1 MVRAQTYTRWELVV
15 LDTDGPQSPFFASL
29 RDDRVA
35 YHHDASASW
44 THVGA
49 KRNRLLNLARGE
61 IVAIFDDDNVCG
73 SKGGIASMSTC
84 RQRGRRP
91 HANAAT
97 PSLRL
102 AAGTRRA
109 TSRPWCRT
117 YRRPRRTLQS
127 RTTRRGRGVAA
138 RSAEYSRDLAP
149 PCRYWARARTSAGC
163 GAGTATTPRGADG
176 VSRTR
181 RTSAA
186 RRSSSAA
193 TRPSPCSV
201 FRPSRA
207 RPRRGSAAGVDAV
220 FFSRRVRR
228 VAIPR
233 AGRGGAAGDTW
244 IFPGEEGPFFNGR
257 VFHDVFD
264 DRGVFAKIHHG
275 QNASSTPVTEDV
287 PESRVPR
294 DLRDLVRRHAPL
306 YARDKVFTGAFA
318 DKRGDLV
325 AEVQLGHDRE
335 WWSKL

>member
-1 MVRAQTYTRWELVV
+1 MQV
-15 LDTDGPQSPFFASL
+15 L
-29 RDDRVA
+29 
-35 YHHDASASW
+35 
-44 THVGA
+44 
-49 KRNRLLNLARGE
+49 
-61 IVAIFDDDNVCG
+61 G
-73 SKGGIASMSTC
+73 S
-84 RQRGRRP
+84 
-91 HANAAT
+91 
-97 PSLRL
+97 
-102 AAGTRRA
+102 
-109 TSRPWCRT
+109 
-117 YRRPRRTLQS
+117 
-127 RTTRRGRGVAA
+127 
-138 RSAEYSRDLAP
+138 
-149 PCRYWARARTSAGC
+149 
-163 GAGTATTPRGADG
+163 GADLC
-176 VSRTR
+176 RLR
-181 RTSAA
+181 RWYCYDAA
-186 RRSSSAA
+186 RRRWCLSDAPDIRCE
-193 TRPSPCSV
+193 TFV
-201 FRPSRA
+201 FRGDATKPLFGVSAVEGAAAA
-207 RPRRGSAAGVDAV
+207 RICGRRRRV